1 MLKHLLPLLSLR
13 GKTARF
19 TSTSLRLRCEPGVEV
34 ALSPERRQPGQ
45 GALRLRVWSPAGTGT
60 QRSDLHRGTLANTDP
75 ELPTS
80 SQIRKQLTSPRCGE
94 EETEPCRPRHGH
106 LLTGRGA
113 TKRPFRR
120 GGGGDGPRLGLV
132 GGGAALKIH
141 EVLARARAQS
151 SVGAPWGPGGRR
163 RLSFRAGGPRT
174 GEGTE
179 QKRALSYQNLL

>member
-1 MLKHLLPLLSLR
+1 M
-13 GKTARF
+13 
-19 TSTSLRLRCEPGVEV
+19 EV

-94 EETEPCRPRHGH
+94 EETEPCGPRHGH

-141 EVLARARAQS
+141 EVRYLPGRGLS
-151 SVGAPWGPGGRR
+151 PPSVLPGVLGVEDACPSVQVAHGPGKARSRREPCPTRTFCDGRH
-163 RLSFRAGGPRT
+163 RLLTFSLAG
-174 GEGTE
+174 
-179 QKRALSYQNLL
+179 N